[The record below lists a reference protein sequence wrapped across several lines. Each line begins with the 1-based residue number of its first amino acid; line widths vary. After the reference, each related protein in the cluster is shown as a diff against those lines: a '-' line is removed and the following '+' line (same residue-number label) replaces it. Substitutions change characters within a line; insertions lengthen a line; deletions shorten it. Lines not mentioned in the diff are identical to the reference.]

1 MLVGWQVVKVRR
13 FRFRALIT
21 LDGTE
26 PHPRL
31 PRKGRREYPNHTR
44 DLMVEARPLRG
55 AGCTRH
61 FTAELCWDSEQP
73 LHPGDRAEVTI
84 TVTDDEARAFF
95 DAGQRFTIWSGG
107 GVGHGVVSRRVFTD
121 NSPS

>member
-1 MLVGWQVVKVRR
+1 MRQ

-21 LDGTE
+21 LDPIRPGPATL
-26 PHPRL
+26 RL
-31 PRKGRREYPNHTR
+31 PVPQYPNRTHA
-44 DLMVEARPLRG
+44 LMIHARPLRN
-55 AGCTRH
+55 AGHTRY
-61 FTAELCWDSEQP
+61 FPAELCWDSGRP

-95 DAGQRFTIWSGG
+95 AAGQRFTLWSGG
-107 GVGHGVVSRRVFTD
+107 DVGHGTISRRVFTE

>member
-1 MLVGWQVVKVRR
+1 MRR

-21 LDGTE
+21 LDEAE
-26 PHPRL
+26 PRPRL
-31 PRKGRREYPNHTR
+31 PGKGTREYPNHTR

-55 AGCTRH
+55 AGGTRH
-61 FTAELCWDSEQP
+61 FPAELCWDSERP

-107 GVGHGVVSRRVFTD
+107 DVGHGVISRRVFTD